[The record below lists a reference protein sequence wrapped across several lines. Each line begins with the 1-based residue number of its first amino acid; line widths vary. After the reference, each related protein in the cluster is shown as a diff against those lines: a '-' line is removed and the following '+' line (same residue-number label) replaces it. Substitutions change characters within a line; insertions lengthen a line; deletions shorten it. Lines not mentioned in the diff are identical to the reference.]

1 MQAVRPSVQSARQ
14 FVVSA
19 PESTEERLV
28 RKGPTYTGGLVGGT
42 IGSFI
47 PILWGAGQFSV
58 SSIVFFMIGGFLGI
72 WIAYRLS
79 V

>member
-1 MQAVRPSVQSARQ
+1 M
-14 FVVSA
+14 
-19 PESTEERLV
+19 
-28 RKGPTYTGGLVGGT
+28 RKGPTYTGGFVGGT

-47 PILWGAGQFSV
+47 PSLWGAGQLSLSSV
-58 SSIVFFMIGGFLGI
+58 AFFMIGGFLGI